1 MAGHNAG
8 DVGIGRNRL
17 QYLCPAL
24 SQYPVDSMEI
34 FMKLFTVK
42 VKRISKINETKYNLV
57 ISETSFVYG
66 NNNQGGRR

>member
-1 MAGHNAG
+1 
-8 DVGIGRNRL
+8 
-17 QYLCPAL
+17 
-24 SQYPVDSMEI
+24 MEI